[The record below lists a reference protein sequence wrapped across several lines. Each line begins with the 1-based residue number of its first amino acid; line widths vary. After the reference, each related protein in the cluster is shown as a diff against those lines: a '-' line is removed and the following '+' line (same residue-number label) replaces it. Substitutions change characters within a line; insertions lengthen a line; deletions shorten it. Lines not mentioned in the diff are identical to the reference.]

1 MRAST
6 RASGPLRSGK
16 CVGHG
21 TVSSWWEDVAQ
32 ARQHARHH
40 RRGRGGEADQSCAVA
55 IFVAKPISGT
65 EAVRAR
71 GFQYSKRCGGM
82 CTGTSCGR
90 AVDASQV
97 IQSPWSTSFG
107 LDASEISGIST
118 AEAFI
123 GSNLSFGLRAYSI
136 ACVSGTWPLTVGS
149 TLLWFRTNCRGW
161 RPREPGGRT
170 MNYEGTQE
178 SAEMS
183 YSDVFE
189 IVNGLDRK
197 STR

>member
-21 TVSSWWEDVAQ
+21 MVSSWWEDVAQ

-90 AVDASQV
+90 AVGASQE
-97 IQSPWSTSFG
+97 IG
-107 LDASEISGIST
+107 RASCRERVCQNVSISGV
-118 AEAFI
+118 
-123 GSNLSFGLRAYSI
+123 G
-136 ACVSGTWPLTVGS
+136 VSLKKQKKKKGE
-149 TLLWFRTNCRGW
+149 N
-161 RPREPGGRT
+161 
-170 MNYEGTQE
+170 
-178 SAEMS
+178 
-183 YSDVFE
+183 
-189 IVNGLDRK
+189 
-197 STR
+197 